1 MRSEHLGSQRLATS
15 LHCLCWWGHGVGI
28 SEVTVTGAF
37 TVGFWCWGHD
47 VEISQD
53 IQTGDFT
60 AVTLWSWWWCHS
72 IIRTHKNR
80 SLHCGGTTNDELMM
94 WKRARTHKQETSLL
108 LCCGY
113 DGGVTGLS
121 GLYKNRSLH
130 CSGIT
135 NDELMMLKHHMK
147 EIRGF
152 TIDLLFVRSWYPWI
166 KMYFILWKLSFFLL
180 CQSVYILRKR
190 DGEST
195 TVPLIFSTFHY
206 LNSGHQWFCCF
217 FFSFSFLF

>member
-1 MRSEHLGSQRLATS
+1 
-15 LHCLCWWGHGVGI
+15 
-28 SEVTVTGAF
+28 
-37 TVGFWCWGHD
+37 
-47 VEISQD
+47 
-53 IQTGDFT
+53 
-60 AVTLWSWWWCHS
+60 
-72 IIRTHKNR
+72 
-80 SLHCGGTTNDELMM
+80 M

-152 TIDLLFVRSWYPWI
+152 TIDLLFVRP
-166 KMYFILWKLSFFLL
+166 
-180 CQSVYILRKR
+180 
-190 DGEST
+190 
-195 TVPLIFSTFHY
+195 
-206 LNSGHQWFCCF
+206 
-217 FFSFSFLF
+217 